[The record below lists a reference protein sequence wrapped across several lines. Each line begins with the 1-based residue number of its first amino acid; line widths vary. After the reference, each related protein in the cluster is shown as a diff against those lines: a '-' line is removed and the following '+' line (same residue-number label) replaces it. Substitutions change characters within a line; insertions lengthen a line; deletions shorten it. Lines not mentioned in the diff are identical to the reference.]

1 MSHRRRV
8 LGLVVG
14 LSLGAVACAAG
25 TGTEVEGS
33 GTEAP
38 ADPAAADDATGPLLA
53 LAVDLEQQLATANP
67 GTDLAIAP
75 LPVAASLSQLRA
87 GAGGTT
93 AEELDRVLHTP
104 PVPDAAAQLASGL
117 SSLQR
122 TFESREGDQRAATT
136 RTGNVSIDLADSLW
150 IQKGTTLERPWLDQ
164 LATTWGTGVRTTD
177 FRSDPETARK
187 AVNGWITDAT
197 DGHIDQ
203 LAPRGSISPTTR
215 ILAAGAV
222 YLKAPWVTPFAET
235 DTRLEPFRHLDGST
249 VTVPMMRIPDLTD
262 VRYGTG
268 EGWTAID
275 LPYLGRSLWMTVII
289 PDAGRFTDVEQAL
302 GGDGLQQILT
312 TLSPATLDLALPKF
326 GFTTD
331 LPLTD
336 ALRALGLGAATDPL
350 AADFGGVSPE
360 PLSLT
365 SVLHQTYLA
374 VAEQGT
380 EATATAPAP
389 EPSATTAPLSTG
401 TSRPSTAGTGTTG
414 GTGSTTTTLPAARPG
429 APGAIVVKAAQPF
442 LVLVRDRPTGAPLL
456 YGRVLSPNS

>member
-1 MSHRRRV
+1 V
-8 LGLVVG
+8 
-14 LSLGAVACAAG
+14 
-25 TGTEVEGS
+25 
-33 GTEAP
+33 
-38 ADPAAADDATGPLLA
+38 A
-53 LAVDLEQQLATANP
+53 LAVAVRTGQDL
-67 GTDLAIAP
+67 D
-75 LPVAASLSQLRA
+75 VARRV
-87 GAGGTT
+87 
-93 AEELDRVLHTP
+93 ELDLRRLP
-104 PVPDAAAQLASGL
+104 LPDAAAELASGL

-150 IQKGTTLERPWLDQ
+150 IQKGTSLERPWLDQ

-187 AVNGWITDAT
+187 AVNGWVDDAT
-197 DGHIDQ
+197 DGHVDQ

-215 ILAAGAV
+215 ILAGGAA
-222 YLKAPWVTPFAET
+222 YLKAPWVTPFDDT
-235 DTRLEPFRHLDGST
+235 DTRLDPFRHLDGST
-249 VTVPMMRIPDLTD
+249 TTVPMMRIPDLTD
-262 VRYGTG
+262 ARYGTG
-268 EGWTAID
+268 EGWAAVD
-275 LPYLGRSLWMTVII
+275 LPYLGRSLWMTVIV
-289 PDAGRFTDVEQAL
+289 PDDGRFTDAEQAL
-302 GGDGLQQILT
+302 EGDGLRQILT
-312 TLSPATLDLALPKF
+312 TLSPTTLDLALPKF

-380 EATATAPAP
+380 EATATAPK
-389 EPSATTAPLSTG
+389 PSVTTAPLATG
-401 TSRPSTAGTGTTG
+401 TSRPSTAGTGTTN
-414 GTGSTTTTLPAARPG
+414 GTTTTTLPAARPS
-429 APGAIVVKAAQPF
+429 APGAIVVKVDQPF

>member
-1 MSHRRRV
+1 MSHRRRA

-25 TGTEVEGS
+25 TGTEVKGS
-33 GTEAP
+33 GDEVP
-38 ADPAAADDATGPLLA
+38 ADPAAAEAAAGPLLN
-53 LAVDLEQQLATANP
+53 LAVDLEQQLATQNP
-67 GTDLAIAP
+67 GADLAIAP
-75 LPVAASLSQLRA
+75 LPVAASLSQLRE

-104 PVPDAAAQLASGL
+104 AAPGGAAELALGL

-122 TFESREGDQRAATT
+122 TFASREGTQRDATT
-136 RTGNVSIDLADSLW
+136 RSGNVAIDLADSLW

-187 AVNGWITDAT
+187 AVNGWVDDAT
-197 DGHIDQ
+197 HGHIDQ

-215 ILAAGAV
+215 ILATGAA

-249 VTVPMMRIPDLTD
+249 TTVPMMRIPDLTD
-262 VRYGTG
+262 ARYGHG
-268 EGWTAID
+268 EGWVAVD
-275 LPYLGRSLWMTVII
+275 LPYLGRSLWMTII
-289 PDAGRFTDVEQAL
+289 VPDPGRFTDVEQAL
-302 GGDGLQQILT
+302 EGDGLREMLT
-312 TLSPATLDLALPKF
+312 TLAPTTLDLTMAKF

-331 LPLTD
+331 VPLTD
-336 ALRALGLGAATDPL
+336 ALRALGLTDATDPV
-350 AADFGGVSPE
+350 ASDYGGISPE

-380 EATATAPAP
+380 EATASSPAP
-389 EPSATTAPLSTG
+389 KPPATTTPRATA
-401 TSRPSTAGTGTTG
+401 TSRPPGTS
-414 GTGSTTTTLPAARPG
+414 GTGSTTTTTVPAARPS
-429 APGAIVVKAAQPF
+429 APGAVVVRVDGPF

>member
-1 MSHRRRV
+1 MSHRRRA

-25 TGTEVEGS
+25 TGTEVKGS
-33 GTEAP
+33 GDEVP
-38 ADPAAADDATGPLLA
+38 ADPAAAEAAAGPLLD
-53 LAVDLEQQLATANP
+53 LAVDLEQQLAAENP
-67 GTDLAIAP
+67 GADLAIAP
-75 LPVAASLSQLRA
+75 LPVAASLSQLRE

-93 AEELDRVLHTP
+93 ADELDRVLHTP
-104 PVPDAAAQLASGL
+104 EAPGAPDELALGL

-122 TFESREGDQRAATT
+122 TFESREGSQRDATT

-150 IQKGTTLERPWLDQ
+150 IQKGTTLERPWLDR

-177 FRSDPETARK
+177 FRSDPESARK
-187 AVNGWITDAT
+187 AVNGWVDDAT
-197 DGHIDQ
+197 NGHIDQ

-215 ILAAGAV
+215 ILATGAA

-235 DTRLEPFRHLDGST
+235 DTRLEPFRHLDGSST
-249 VTVPMMRIPDLTD
+249 KVPMMRIPDLTD
-262 VRYGTG
+262 ARYGRG
-268 EGWTAID
+268 EGWVAVD
-275 LPYLGRSLWMTVII
+275 LPYLGRSLWMTLIV

-302 GGDGLQQILT
+302 EGDGLHQLLT
-312 TLSPATLDLALPKF
+312 TLTPTTLDLTMPKF

-331 LPLTD
+331 VPLTE
-336 ALRALGLGAATDPL
+336 ALRALGLSDATDPV
-350 AADFGGVSPE
+350 AADYGGMSPE

-380 EATATAPAP
+380 EATASAPAP
-389 EPSATTAPLSTG
+389 KPSDTTTPRSTG
-401 TSRPSTAGTGTTG
+401 TGRAPATNGTGA
-414 GTGSTTTTLPAARPG
+414 TTTTAPAARPS
-429 APGAIVVKAAQPF
+429 APGAVVVRVDGPF